1 MDWWN
6 DNMNPLADKDF
17 LRELDQNRE
26 REVFAKIV
34 SLDYNEN
41 PIEEIT
47 GRVSSGTVS
56 IDGSSS
62 VRRSC
67 SLGLIAQEL
76 NIHDFYWGLTTKFK
90 LYSGLKNNINPKY
103 PDIIWFP
110 LGMFVISSFNTSQDT
125 NSYTVS
131 IQGKDKMCLLNG
143 TLGGTVMSLTAD
155 FGTETV
161 EDESGESYKQDL
173 PIKNIIR
180 EVVHEYAREPYH
192 NIIINDLDT
201 YGLELMEYRG
211 SSPMYI
217 LINQADEAVNI
228 RMDLSMD
235 NMYLG
240 KYKDG
245 QYIWSIKP
253 GIFLDKP
260 QVMTDGY
267 NIVTVYDTRL
277 ESLDVEQH
285 PDRISTHR
293 NGKDDDGNDNYYTV
307 MKAEYGSSV
316 GYKVTE
322 LTYSGDL
329 IAQVGSPVTTA
340 VLDKIVSMLGDF
352 EYFYDLQ
359 GRFIFQRKKTYINTS
374 WNNIRSDSENKQVYV
389 ESAAYTSEVIYSF
402 ENSSL
407 ITSFQNSPDF
417 DNLRNDYSIWGTKTT
432 VSGNET
438 PVHLRYALD
447 KKPIR
452 YINYEGDIYSTNE
465 DNKLFIGQ
473 IHCDWRELIYQ
484 MASDYMK
491 HNKDDDFTV
500 QIGKNNP
507 DYYPDGYTGY
517 EVYYTDIYSFWR
529 ELYNPD
535 YESTYSICYV
545 TKSNYEQAMKDKK
558 IEYYWYDQCNDKTA
572 YIPENDYFYKDAYG
586 IFQKVHS
593 MTAEKL
599 KNNSLYYYTLIKCD
613 ETMPYVNNRD
623 YYTKSEGDYV
633 TLKNYKDLGTSI
645 NNIGWNIN
653 VIKLPQQLNFWF
665 DFLDTEGEL
674 DQYSVR
680 NIGTRPKAEND
691 SDVKAIYFRD
701 IPTILFFGIED
712 TKAQLKRDLKIN
724 YVNYGLTKPQVEAM
738 SDKQLEDYIIENN
751 LISKLIAK
759 QKDEMPGYAF
769 IQLPDYLENLFTIS
783 TQGKCAK
790 DSLDSW
796 LYNYTYC
803 TETVSLTSI
812 PIYYLE
818 PNTRVYIHDNNSGI
832 DGEYIV
838 DRISLPL
845 QYSGTMNI
853 SATKAAERIY

>member
-1 MDWWN
+1 
-6 DNMNPLADKDF
+6 MNPLADKDF

-34 SLDYNEN
+34 SLDYDEN

-67 SLGLIAQEL
+67 SLSLIAQEL

-90 LYSGLKNNINPKY
+90 LYSGLKNNINSKY

-110 LGMFVISSFNTSQDT
+110 LGMFIISSFNTSQST

-143 TLGGTVMSLTAD
+143 TLGGTIMSLTAD
-155 FGTETV
+155 FGTETI
-161 EDESGESYKQDL
+161 EDENGESYKQDL

-217 LINQADEAVNI
+217 LINQSDEAVNI
-228 RMDLSMD
+228 RMDLLMD

-260 QVMTDGY
+260 ETMIDGY
-267 NIVTVYDTRL
+267 SLVTVYDTRL

-389 ESAAYTSEVIYSF
+389 ESAAYTSEVTYSF

-465 DNKLFIGQ
+465 DNELFIGQ

-545 TKSNYEQAMKDKK
+545 TKSNYEQAMKDKN
-558 IEYYWYDQCNDKTA
+558 IEYYWYEQCTDKTA
-572 YIPENDYFYKDAYG
+572 YVPENDYFYKDAYG

-599 KNNSLYYYTLIKCD
+599 KNNSSYYYTLIKCD

-665 DFLDTEGEL
+665 DFLDAEGEL

-796 LYNYTYC
+796 LYKYTYC

-818 PNTRVYIHDNNSGI
+818 PNTRIYIHDNNSGI

>member
-1 MDWWN
+1 
-6 DNMNPLADKDF
+6 MNPLADKDF

-34 SLDYNEN
+34 SLDYDEN

-56 IDGSSS
+56 VDGSSS

-67 SLGLIAQEL
+67 SLSLIAQEL

-90 LYSGLKNNINPKY
+90 LYSGLKNNINSKY

-110 LGMFVISSFNTSQDT
+110 LGMFVISSFNTSQNI

-155 FGTETV
+155 FGTETI
-161 EDESGESYKQDL
+161 EDENGESYKQDL

-217 LINQADEAVNI
+217 LINQSDEAVNI

-245 QYIWSIKP
+245 RYVWSIKP
-253 GIFLDKP
+253 GVFLDKP
-260 QVMTDGY
+260 KIMIDGY
-267 NIVTVYDTRL
+267 SLVTVYDTRL

-285 PDRISTHR
+285 PDRISIFYG
-293 NGKDDDGNDNYYTV
+293 GKDNGGNDSYYTV

-316 GYKVTE
+316 GYKIIE

-389 ESAAYTSEVIYSF
+389 ESAAYTSEVTYSF

-432 VSGNET
+432 VSGNEI

-465 DNKLFIGQ
+465 DNELFIGQ
-473 IHCDWRELIYQ
+473 IQCDWRELIYQ

-491 HNKDDDFTV
+491 HNRDDDFTIQV
-500 QIGKNNP
+500 GKNNP

-558 IEYYWYDQCNDKTA
+558 IEYYWYDQCTDKTA

-599 KNNSLYYYTLIKCD
+599 KNNSSYYYTLIKCD

-701 IPTILFFGIED
+701 IPTILFLGIED

-724 YVNYGLTKPQVEAM
+724 HVNYGLTKPQVEAM

-759 QKDEMPGYAF
+759 QKNEMPGYAF

-796 LYNYTYC
+796 LYKYTYC

>member
-1 MDWWN
+1 
-6 DNMNPLADKDF
+6 MNPLADKDF

-34 SLDYNEN
+34 SLDYDEN

-56 IDGSSS
+56 VDGSSS

-67 SLGLIAQEL
+67 SLSLIAQEL

-90 LYSGLKNNINPKY
+90 LYSGLKNNINSKY

-110 LGMFVISSFNTSQDT
+110 LGMFVISSFNTSQNI

-155 FGTETV
+155 FGTETI

-217 LINQADEAVNI
+217 LINQSDEAVNI

-245 QYIWSIKP
+245 RYVWSIKP
-253 GIFLDKP
+253 GVFLDKP
-260 QVMTDGY
+260 KIMIDGY
-267 NIVTVYDTRL
+267 SLVTVYDTRL

-285 PDRISTHR
+285 PDRISIFYG
-293 NGKDDDGNDNYYTV
+293 GKDNGGNDSYYTV

-316 GYKVTE
+316 GYKITE

-389 ESAAYTSEVIYSF
+389 ESAAYTSEVTYSF

-432 VSGNET
+432 VSGNEI

-465 DNKLFIGQ
+465 DNELFIGQ
-473 IHCDWRELIYQ
+473 IQCDWRELIYQ

-491 HNKDDDFTV
+491 HNRDDDFTIQV
-500 QIGKNNP
+500 GKNNP

-558 IEYYWYDQCNDKTA
+558 IEYYWYDQCTDKTA

-599 KNNSLYYYTLIKCD
+599 KNNSSYYYTLIKCD

-701 IPTILFFGIED
+701 IPTILFLGIED

-759 QKDEMPGYAF
+759 QKNEMPGYAF

-796 LYNYTYC
+796 LYKYTYC

>member
-1 MDWWN
+1 
-6 DNMNPLADKDF
+6 MNPLADKDF

-34 SLDYNEN
+34 SLDYDEN

-56 IDGSSS
+56 VDGSSS

-67 SLGLIAQEL
+67 SLSLIAQEL

-90 LYSGLKNNINPKY
+90 LYSGLKNNINSKY

-110 LGMFVISSFNTSQDT
+110 LGMFVISSFNTSQNI

-155 FGTETV
+155 FGTETI

-217 LINQADEAVNI
+217 LINQSDEAVNI

-245 QYIWSIKP
+245 RYVWSIKP
-253 GIFLDKP
+253 GVFLDKP
-260 QVMTDGY
+260 KIMIDGY
-267 NIVTVYDTRL
+267 SLVTVYDTRL

-285 PDRISTHR
+285 PDRISIFYG
-293 NGKDDDGNDNYYTV
+293 GKDNGGNDSYYTV

-316 GYKVTE
+316 GYKITE

-389 ESAAYTSEVIYSF
+389 ESAAYTSEVTYSF

-432 VSGNET
+432 VSGNEI

-465 DNKLFIGQ
+465 DNELFIGQ
-473 IHCDWRELIYQ
+473 IQCDWRELIYQ

-491 HNKDDDFTV
+491 HNRDDDFTIQV
-500 QIGKNNP
+500 GKNNP

-558 IEYYWYDQCNDKTA
+558 IEYYWYDQCTDKAA

-599 KNNSLYYYTLIKCD
+599 KNNSSYYYTLIKCD

-701 IPTILFFGIED
+701 IPTILFLGIED

-759 QKDEMPGYAF
+759 QKNEMPGYAF

-796 LYNYTYC
+796 LYKYTYC

>member
-1 MDWWN
+1 
-6 DNMNPLADKDF
+6 MNPLADKDF

-34 SLDYNEN
+34 SLDYDEN

-67 SLGLIAQEL
+67 SLSLIAQEL

-90 LYSGLKNNINPKY
+90 LYSGLKNNINSKY

-110 LGMFVISSFNTSQDT
+110 LGMFVISSFNTSQST

-143 TLGGTVMSLTAD
+143 TLGGTIMSLTAD
-155 FGTETV
+155 FGTETI

-217 LINQADEAVNI
+217 LINQSDEAVNI

-267 NIVTVYDTRL
+267 SLVTVYDTRL

-293 NGKDDDGNDNYYTV
+293 NGKDDNGNDNYYTV

-389 ESAAYTSEVIYSF
+389 ESAAYTSEVTYSF

-465 DNKLFIGQ
+465 DNELFIGQ
-473 IHCDWRELIYQ
+473 IYCDWRELIYQ

-500 QIGKNNP
+500 QVGKNNP

-558 IEYYWYDQCNDKTA
+558 IEYYWYDQCTDKTA

-599 KNNSLYYYTLIKCD
+599 KNNSSYYYTLIKCD

-796 LYNYTYC
+796 LYKYTYC

>member
-1 MDWWN
+1 
-6 DNMNPLADKDF
+6 MNPLADKDF

-34 SLDYNEN
+34 SLDYDEN

-56 IDGSSS
+56 VDGSSS

-67 SLGLIAQEL
+67 SLSLIAQEL

-90 LYSGLKNNINPKY
+90 LYSGLKNNINSKY

-110 LGMFVISSFNTSQDT
+110 LGMFVISSFNTSQNI
-125 NSYTVS
+125 NSYTIS

-155 FGTETV
+155 FGTETI

-217 LINQADEAVNI
+217 LINQSDEAVNI

-245 QYIWSIKP
+245 RYVWSIKP
-253 GIFLDKP
+253 GVFLDKP
-260 QVMTDGY
+260 KIMIDGY
-267 NIVTVYDTRL
+267 SLVTVYDTRL
-277 ESLDVEQH
+277 ESLDVEQY
-285 PDRISTHR
+285 PDRISIFYG
-293 NGKDDDGNDNYYTV
+293 GKDNGGNDSYYTV

-316 GYKVTE
+316 GYKITE

-389 ESAAYTSEVIYSF
+389 ESAAYTSEVTYSF

-432 VSGNET
+432 VSGNEIS
-438 PVHLRYALD
+438 VHLRYALD

-465 DNKLFIGQ
+465 DNELFIGQ
-473 IHCDWRELIYQ
+473 IQCDWRELIYQ

-491 HNKDDDFTV
+491 HNRDDDFTIQV
-500 QIGKNNP
+500 GKNNP

-558 IEYYWYDQCNDKTA
+558 IEYYWYDQCTDKTA

-599 KNNSLYYYTLIKCD
+599 KNNSSYYYTLIKCD

-701 IPTILFFGIED
+701 IPTILFLGIED

-759 QKDEMPGYAF
+759 QKNEMPGYAF

-796 LYNYTYC
+796 LYKYTYC

>member
-1 MDWWN
+1 
-6 DNMNPLADKDF
+6 MNPLADKDF

-34 SLDYNEN
+34 SLDYDEN

-56 IDGSSS
+56 VDGSSS

-67 SLGLIAQEL
+67 SLSLIAQEL

-90 LYSGLKNNINPKY
+90 LYSGLKNNINSKY
-103 PDIIWFP
+103 PNIIWFP
-110 LGMFVISSFNTSQDT
+110 LGMFVISSFNTSQNI

-155 FGTETV
+155 FGTETI

-217 LINQADEAVNI
+217 LINQSDEAVNI

-245 QYIWSIKP
+245 RYIWSIKP
-253 GIFLDKP
+253 GVFLDKP
-260 QVMTDGY
+260 KIMIDGY
-267 NIVTVYDTRL
+267 SLVTVYDTRL

-285 PDRISTHR
+285 PDRISIFYG
-293 NGKDDDGNDNYYTV
+293 GKDNGGNDSYYTV

-316 GYKVTE
+316 GYKITE

-389 ESAAYTSEVIYSF
+389 ESAAYTSEVTYSF

-432 VSGNET
+432 VSGNEI

-465 DNKLFIGQ
+465 DNELFIGQ
-473 IHCDWRELIYQ
+473 IQCDWRELIYQ

-491 HNKDDDFTV
+491 HNRDDDFTIQV
-500 QIGKNNP
+500 GKNNP

-558 IEYYWYDQCNDKTA
+558 IEYYWYDQCTDKTA

-593 MTAEKL
+593 MTAKKL
-599 KNNSLYYYTLIKCD
+599 KNNSSYYYTLIKCD

-701 IPTILFFGIED
+701 IPTILFLGIED

-759 QKDEMPGYAF
+759 QKNEMPGYAF

-796 LYNYTYC
+796 LYKYTYC

>member
-1 MDWWN
+1 
-6 DNMNPLADKDF
+6 MNPLADKDF

-34 SLDYNEN
+34 SLDYDEN

-67 SLGLIAQEL
+67 SLSLIAQEL

-90 LYSGLKNNINPKY
+90 LYSGLKNNINSKY

-110 LGMFVISSFNTSQDT
+110 LGMFVISSFNTSQST

-143 TLGGTVMSLTAD
+143 TLGGTIMSLTAD
-155 FGTETV
+155 FGTETI

-217 LINQADEAVNI
+217 LINQSDEAVNI

-260 QVMTDGY
+260 QVMIDGY
-267 NIVTVYDTRL
+267 SLVTVYDTRL

-389 ESAAYTSEVIYSF
+389 ESAAYTSEVTYSF

-438 PVHLRYALD
+438 HVHLRYALD

-465 DNKLFIGQ
+465 DNELFIGQ

-558 IEYYWYDQCNDKTA
+558 IEYYWYDQCTDKTA

-599 KNNSLYYYTLIKCD
+599 KNNSSYYYTLIKCD

-712 TKAQLKRDLKIN
+712 TKVQLKRDLKIN

-738 SDKQLEDYIIENN
+738 SDKQLEDYIIKNN

-783 TQGKCAK
+783 AQGKCAK

-796 LYNYTYC
+796 LYKYTYC

>member
-1 MDWWN
+1 
-6 DNMNPLADKDF
+6 MNPLADKDF

-26 REVFAKIV
+26 REVFAKII

-67 SLGLIAQEL
+67 SLSLIAQEL

-90 LYSGLKNNINPKY
+90 LYSGLKNDINPKY
-103 PDIIWFP
+103 PNIIWFP
-110 LGMFVISSFNTSQDT
+110 LGMFVISSFNTSQNT

-143 TLGGTVMSLTAD
+143 TLGGTIMSLTAD
-155 FGTETV
+155 FGTETI

-180 EVVHEYAREPYH
+180 EAVHEYAREPYH

-217 LINQADEAVNI
+217 LINQADEATNI
-228 RMDLSMD
+228 RMDLRMTD
-235 NMYLG
+235 MYLG
-240 KYKDG
+240 KYQNG
-245 QYIWSIKP
+245 RYTWSIKA
-253 GIFLDKP
+253 GVFLDKP
-260 QVMTDGY
+260 DQMEDGFSL
-267 NIVTVYDTRL
+267 VTVYDTRL
-277 ESLDVEQH
+277 ESLDVKQH
-285 PDRISTHR
+285 PDRISTYR
-293 NGKDDDGNDNYYTV
+293 NGKDNDGNDNYYTI

-316 GYKVTE
+316 GYKITE

-374 WNNIRSDSENKQVYV
+374 WNNIRSDSEDKQIYV
-389 ESAAYTSEVIYSF
+389 ESAAYTSEVTYSF

-452 YINYEGDIYSTNE
+452 YINYEGDTYSTNE
-465 DNKLFIGQ
+465 DNELFIGQ
-473 IHCDWRELIYQ
+473 IQCDWRELIYQ

-491 HNKDDDFTV
+491 HNRDDDFTIQV
-500 QIGKNNP
+500 GKNNP

-558 IEYYWYDQCNDKTA
+558 IEYYWYDQCTDKTA

-593 MTAEKL
+593 MTSEKL
-599 KNNSLYYYTLIKCD
+599 KNNFSYYYTLIKCD
-613 ETMPYVNNRD
+613 ETMPYISNRD

-633 TLKNYKDLGTSI
+633 TLKNYKDLGTSV

-724 YVNYGLTKPQVEAM
+724 YVNYGLTKPQMEAM

-769 IQLPDYLENLFTIS
+769 VQLPDYLENLFTIS

-796 LYNYTYC
+796 LYKYTYC

>member
-1 MDWWN
+1 
-6 DNMNPLADKDF
+6 MNPLADKDF

-34 SLDYNEN
+34 SLDYDEN

-56 IDGSSS
+56 VDGSSS

-67 SLGLIAQEL
+67 SLSLIAQEL

-90 LYSGLKNNINPKY
+90 LYSGLKNNINSKY

-110 LGMFVISSFNTSQDT
+110 LGMFVISSFNTSQNI

-155 FGTETV
+155 FGTETI

-217 LINQADEAVNI
+217 LINQSDEAVNI

-245 QYIWSIKP
+245 RYVWSIKP
-253 GIFLDKP
+253 GVFLDKP
-260 QVMTDGY
+260 KIMIDGY
-267 NIVTVYDTRL
+267 SLVTVYDTRL

-285 PDRISTHR
+285 PDRISIFYG
-293 NGKDDDGNDNYYTV
+293 GKDNGGNDSYYTV

-316 GYKVTE
+316 GYKITE

-389 ESAAYTSEVIYSF
+389 ESAAYTSEVTYSF

-432 VSGNET
+432 VSGNEI

-465 DNKLFIGQ
+465 DNELFIGQ
-473 IHCDWRELIYQ
+473 IQCDWRELIYQ

-491 HNKDDDFTV
+491 HNRDDDFTIQV
-500 QIGKNNP
+500 GKNNP

-558 IEYYWYDQCNDKTA
+558 IEYYWYDQCTDKAA

-599 KNNSLYYYTLIKCD
+599 KNNSSYYYTLIKCD

-665 DFLDTEGEL
+665 DFLDTEGKL

-680 NIGTRPKAEND
+680 NIGTRPKAENN

-701 IPTILFFGIED
+701 IPTILFLGIED

-759 QKDEMPGYAF
+759 QKNEMPGYAF

-796 LYNYTYC
+796 LYKYTYC

>member
-1 MDWWN
+1 
-6 DNMNPLADKDF
+6 MNPLADKDF

-34 SLDYNEN
+34 SLDYDEN

-56 IDGSSS
+56 VDGSSS

-67 SLGLIAQEL
+67 SLSLIAQEL

-90 LYSGLKNNINPKY
+90 LYSGLKNNINSKY

-110 LGMFVISSFNTSQDT
+110 LGMFVISSFNTSQNI

-155 FGTETV
+155 FGTETI

-217 LINQADEAVNI
+217 LINQSDEAVNI

-245 QYIWSIKP
+245 RYIWSIKP
-253 GIFLDKP
+253 GVFLDKP
-260 QVMTDGY
+260 KIMIDGY
-267 NIVTVYDTRL
+267 SLVTVYDTRL

-285 PDRISTHR
+285 PDRISIFYG
-293 NGKDDDGNDNYYTV
+293 GKDNGGNDSYYTV

-316 GYKVTE
+316 GYKITE

-389 ESAAYTSEVIYSF
+389 ESAAYTSEVTYSF

-432 VSGNET
+432 VSGNEI

-465 DNKLFIGQ
+465 DNELFIGQ
-473 IHCDWRELIYQ
+473 IQCDWRELIYQ

-491 HNKDDDFTV
+491 HNRDDDFTIRV
-500 QIGKNNP
+500 GKNNP

-558 IEYYWYDQCNDKTA
+558 TEYYWYDQCTDKTA
-572 YIPENDYFYKDAYG
+572 YVPENDYFYKDAYG

-599 KNNSLYYYTLIKCD
+599 KNNSSYYYTLIKCD
-613 ETMPYVNNRD
+613 ETMPYVSNRD

-645 NNIGWNIN
+645 NNIGWNVN

-701 IPTILFFGIED
+701 IPTILFLGVED

-724 YVNYGLTKPQVEAM
+724 YINYGLTKPQVEAM

-796 LYNYTYC
+796 LYKYTYC

>member
-1 MDWWN
+1 
-6 DNMNPLADKDF
+6 MNPLADKDF

-34 SLDYNEN
+34 SLDYDEN

-67 SLGLIAQEL
+67 SLSLIAQEL

-90 LYSGLKNNINPKY
+90 LYSGLKNNINSKY

-110 LGMFVISSFNTSQDT
+110 LGMFVISSFNTSQST

-143 TLGGTVMSLTAD
+143 TLGGTIMSLTAD
-155 FGTETV
+155 FGTETI

-173 PIKNIIR
+173 SIKNIIR

-217 LINQADEAVNI
+217 LINQSDEAVNI

-260 QVMTDGY
+260 EVMIDGY
-267 NIVTVYDTRL
+267 SLVTVYDTRL

-389 ESAAYTSEVIYSF
+389 ESAAYTSEVTYSF
-402 ENSSL
+402 ENSNL

-438 PVHLRYALD
+438 PIHLRYALD

-465 DNKLFIGQ
+465 DNELFIGQ
-473 IHCDWRELIYQ
+473 IQCDWRELIYQ

-558 IEYYWYDQCNDKTA
+558 IEYYWYDQCTDKTA

-599 KNNSLYYYTLIKCD
+599 KNNSSYYYTLIKCD

-796 LYNYTYC
+796 LYKYTYC
-803 TETVSLTSI
+803 TETISLTSI

>member
-1 MDWWN
+1 
-6 DNMNPLADKDF
+6 MNPLADKDF

-34 SLDYNEN
+34 SLDYDEN

-67 SLGLIAQEL
+67 SLSLIAQEL

-90 LYSGLKNNINPKY
+90 LYSGLKNNINSKY

-110 LGMFVISSFNTSQDT
+110 LGMFVISSFNTSQST

-143 TLGGTVMSLTAD
+143 TLGGTIMSLTAD
-155 FGTETV
+155 FGTETI

-217 LINQADEAVNI
+217 LINQSDEAVNI

-253 GIFLDKP
+253 GILLDKP

-267 NIVTVYDTRL
+267 SLVTVYDTRL

-293 NGKDDDGNDNYYTV
+293 NGKDDNGNDNYYTV

-389 ESAAYTSEVIYSF
+389 ESAAYTSEVTYSF

-452 YINYEGDIYSTNE
+452 YVNYEGDIYSTNE
-465 DNKLFIGQ
+465 DNELFIGQ
-473 IHCDWRELIYQ
+473 IYCDWRELIYQ

-500 QIGKNNP
+500 KVGKNNP

-558 IEYYWYDQCNDKTA
+558 IEYYWYDQCTDKTA
-572 YIPENDYFYKDAYG
+572 YIPENDYFYKDVYG

-599 KNNSLYYYTLIKCD
+599 KNNSSYYYTLIKCD

-796 LYNYTYC
+796 LYKYTYC

>member
-1 MDWWN
+1 
-6 DNMNPLADKDF
+6 MNPLADKDF

-34 SLDYNEN
+34 SLDYDEN

-67 SLGLIAQEL
+67 SLSLIAQEL

-110 LGMFVISSFNTSQDT
+110 LGTFVISSFNTSQDT
-125 NSYTVS
+125 NSYTIS

-143 TLGGTVMSLTAD
+143 TLGGTIMSLTAD
-155 FGTETV
+155 FGTETI

-217 LINQADEAVNI
+217 LINQSDEAVNI

-260 QVMTDGY
+260 EVMTDGY
-267 NIVTVYDTRL
+267 SLVTIYDTRL

-389 ESAAYTSEVIYSF
+389 ESAAYTSEVTYSF

-452 YINYEGDIYSTNE
+452 YINYEGDIYSTIE
-465 DNKLFIGQ
+465 DNELFIGQ

-558 IEYYWYDQCNDKTA
+558 IEYYWYDQCTDKTA

-599 KNNSLYYYTLIKCD
+599 KNNSSYYYILIKCD

-796 LYNYTYC
+796 LYKYTYC

-818 PNTRVYIHDNNSGI
+818 PNTRIYIHDNNSGI

>member
-1 MDWWN
+1 
-6 DNMNPLADKDF
+6 MNPLADKDF

-67 SLGLIAQEL
+67 SLSLIAQEF

-90 LYSGLKNNINPKY
+90 LYSGLKNNINSKY

-110 LGMFVISSFNTSQDT
+110 LGMFVISSFNTSQNI

-155 FGTETV
+155 FGTETI

-217 LINQADEAVNI
+217 LINQSDEAVNI

-245 QYIWSIKP
+245 RYVWSIKP
-253 GIFLDKP
+253 GVFLDKP
-260 QVMTDGY
+260 KIMIDGY
-267 NIVTVYDTRL
+267 SLVTVYDTRL

-285 PDRISTHR
+285 PDRISIFYG
-293 NGKDDDGNDNYYTV
+293 GKDNGGNDSYYTV

-389 ESAAYTSEVIYSF
+389 ESAAYTSEVTYSF

-465 DNKLFIGQ
+465 DNELFIGQ
-473 IHCDWRELIYQ
+473 IQCDWRELIYQ

-491 HNKDDDFTV
+491 HNRDDDFTIQV
-500 QIGKNNP
+500 GKNNP

-558 IEYYWYDQCNDKTA
+558 IEYYWYDQCTDKTA

-599 KNNSLYYYTLIKCD
+599 KNNSSYYYTLIKCD
-613 ETMPYVNNRD
+613 ETMPYVSNRD
-623 YYTKSEGDYV
+623 YYIKSEGDYV

-701 IPTILFFGIED
+701 IPTILFLGIED

-796 LYNYTYC
+796 LYKYTYC

>member
-1 MDWWN
+1 
-6 DNMNPLADKDF
+6 MNPLADKDF

-67 SLGLIAQEL
+67 SLSLIAQEL

-90 LYSGLKNNINPKY
+90 LYSGLKNNINSKY

-110 LGMFVISSFNTSQDT
+110 LGMFVISSFNTSQNI

-155 FGTETV
+155 FGTETI

-217 LINQADEAVNI
+217 LINQSDEAVNI

-245 QYIWSIKP
+245 GYVWSIKP
-253 GIFLDKP
+253 GVFLDKP
-260 QVMTDGY
+260 KIMIDGY
-267 NIVTVYDTRL
+267 SLVTVYDTRL

-285 PDRISTHR
+285 PDRISIFYG
-293 NGKDDDGNDNYYTV
+293 GKDNGGNDSYYTV

-389 ESAAYTSEVIYSF
+389 ESAAYTSEVTYSF

-465 DNKLFIGQ
+465 DNELFIGQ
-473 IHCDWRELIYQ
+473 IQCDWRELIYQ

-491 HNKDDDFTV
+491 HNRDDDFTIQV
-500 QIGKNNP
+500 GKNNP

-558 IEYYWYDQCNDKTA
+558 IEYYWYDQCTDKTA

-599 KNNSLYYYTLIKCD
+599 KNNSSYYYTLIKCD
-613 ETMPYVNNRD
+613 ETMPYVSNRD
-623 YYTKSEGDYV
+623 YYIKSEGDYV

-701 IPTILFFGIED
+701 IPTILFLGIED

-796 LYNYTYC
+796 LYKYTYC

-818 PNTRVYIHDNNSGI
+818 PNTRVYIYDNNSGI

>member
-1 MDWWN
+1 
-6 DNMNPLADKDF
+6 MNPLADKDF

-34 SLDYNEN
+34 SLDYDEN

-67 SLGLIAQEL
+67 SLSLIAQEL

-110 LGMFVISSFNTSQDT
+110 LGMFVISSFNTSQNT

-155 FGTETV
+155 FGTETI

-217 LINQADEAVNI
+217 LINQSDEAVNI

-267 NIVTVYDTRL
+267 SLVTVYDTRL

-285 PDRISTHR
+285 PDRISTNR
-293 NGKDDDGNDNYYTV
+293 NGKDDNGNDNYYTV

-389 ESAAYTSEVIYSF
+389 ESAAYTSEVTYSF

-465 DNKLFIGQ
+465 DNELFIGQ
-473 IHCDWRELIYQ
+473 IQCDWRELIYQ

-558 IEYYWYDQCNDKTA
+558 IEYYWYDQCTDKTA
-572 YIPENDYFYKDAYG
+572 YVPENDYFYKDAYG

-599 KNNSLYYYTLIKCD
+599 KNNSSYYYTLIKCD

-653 VIKLPQQLNFWF
+653 VIKFPQQLNFWF

-796 LYNYTYC
+796 LYKYTYC

>member
-1 MDWWN
+1 
-6 DNMNPLADKDF
+6 MNPLADKDF

-34 SLDYNEN
+34 SLDYDEN

-67 SLGLIAQEL
+67 SLSLIAQEL

-90 LYSGLKNNINPKY
+90 LYSGLKNNINSKY

-110 LGMFVISSFNTSQDT
+110 LGMFVISSFNTSQST

-155 FGTETV
+155 FGTETI

-217 LINQADEAVNI
+217 LINQSDEAVNI

-267 NIVTVYDTRL
+267 SLVTVYDTRL

-285 PDRISTHR
+285 PDRISTNR
-293 NGKDDDGNDNYYTV
+293 NGKDDNGNDNYYTV

-389 ESAAYTSEVIYSF
+389 ESAAYTSEVTYSF

-465 DNKLFIGQ
+465 DNELFIGQ
-473 IHCDWRELIYQ
+473 IQCDWRELIYQ

-558 IEYYWYDQCNDKTA
+558 IEYYWYDQCTDKTA
-572 YIPENDYFYKDAYG
+572 YVPENDYFYKDAYG

-599 KNNSLYYYTLIKCD
+599 KNNSSYYYTLIKCD

-653 VIKLPQQLNFWF
+653 VIKFPQQLNFWF

-796 LYNYTYC
+796 LYKYTYC

>member
-1 MDWWN
+1 
-6 DNMNPLADKDF
+6 MNPLADKDF

-34 SLDYNEN
+34 SLDYDEN

-67 SLGLIAQEL
+67 SLSLIAQEL

-90 LYSGLKNNINPKY
+90 LYSGLKNNINSKY

-228 RMDLSMD
+228 KMDLSMD

-260 QVMTDGY
+260 ETMIDGY
-267 NIVTVYDTRL
+267 SLVTIYDTRL

-285 PDRISTHR
+285 PDRISIFYG
-293 NGKDDDGNDNYYTV
+293 GKDNSGNDSYYTV

-389 ESAAYTSEVIYSF
+389 ESAAYTSEVTYSF

-438 PVHLRYALD
+438 PIHLRYALD

-465 DNKLFIGQ
+465 DNELFIGQ

-491 HNKDDDFTV
+491 HNKDDDFTI

-517 EVYYTDIYSFWR
+517 EVYYTDVYSFWR

-558 IEYYWYDQCNDKTA
+558 VEYYWYDQCTDKTA

-599 KNNSLYYYTLIKCD
+599 KNNSSYYYTLIKCD

-701 IPTILFFGIED
+701 IPTILFLGIED

-724 YVNYGLTKPQVEAM
+724 YVNYGLTKPQVETM
-738 SDKQLEDYIIENN
+738 SDKQLEDYIIKNN

>member
-1 MDWWN
+1 
-6 DNMNPLADKDF
+6 MNPLADKDF

-67 SLGLIAQEL
+67 SLSLIAQEL

-90 LYSGLKNNINPKY
+90 LYSGLKNDINPKY

-110 LGMFVISSFNTSQDT
+110 LGMFVISSFNTSQNT

-143 TLGGTVMSLTAD
+143 TLGGTIMSLTAD
-155 FGTETV
+155 FGTETI

-217 LINQADEAVNI
+217 LINQSDEAINI
-228 RMDLSMD
+228 RMDLQMD

-245 QYIWSIKP
+245 RYVWNIKP

-260 QVMTDGY
+260 ETMIDGY
-267 NIVTVYDTRL
+267 SLVTIYDTRL

-285 PDRISTHR
+285 PDRISIFYG
-293 NGKDDDGNDNYYTV
+293 GKDDDGNDSYYTIT
-307 MKAEYGSSV
+307 KAEYGSSV
-316 GYKVTE
+316 GYKITE

-374 WNNIRSDSENKQVYV
+374 WNNIRSDSEDKQIYV
-389 ESAAYTSEVIYSF
+389 ESAAYTSEVTYSF

-465 DNKLFIGQ
+465 DNELFMGQ
-473 IHCDWRELIYQ
+473 VHCDWRELIYQ

-491 HNKDDDFTV
+491 HNRDDDFTV
-500 QIGKNNP
+500 RVGKNNP

-558 IEYYWYDQCNDKTA
+558 IEYYWYDQCTNKTA

-599 KNNSLYYYTLIKCD
+599 KNNSSYYYTLIKCD
-613 ETMPYVNNRD
+613 ETMPYVSNRD
-623 YYTKSEGDYV
+623 YYIKSEGDYV
-633 TLKNYKDLGTSI
+633 TLKNYKDLGTSV

-701 IPTILFFGIED
+701 IPTILFLGIED

-724 YVNYGLTKPQVEAM
+724 YINYGLTKPQVEAM

-796 LYNYTYC
+796 LYKYTYC

>member
-1 MDWWN
+1 
-6 DNMNPLADKDF
+6 MNPLADKDF

-67 SLGLIAQEL
+67 SLSLIAQEL

-90 LYSGLKNNINPKY
+90 LYSGLKNNINSKY

-110 LGMFVISSFNTSQDT
+110 LGMFVISSFNTSQNI

-155 FGTETV
+155 FGTETI

-217 LINQADEAVNI
+217 LINQSDEAVNI

-245 QYIWSIKP
+245 GYVWSIKP
-253 GIFLDKP
+253 GVFLDKP
-260 QVMTDGY
+260 KIMIDGY
-267 NIVTVYDTRL
+267 SLVTVYDTRL

-285 PDRISTHR
+285 PDRISIFYG
-293 NGKDDDGNDNYYTV
+293 GKDNGGNDSYYTV

-389 ESAAYTSEVIYSF
+389 ESAAYTSEVTYSF

-465 DNKLFIGQ
+465 DNELFIGQ
-473 IHCDWRELIYQ
+473 IQCDWRELIYQ

-491 HNKDDDFTV
+491 HNRDDDFTIQV
-500 QIGKNNP
+500 GKNNP

-558 IEYYWYDQCNDKTA
+558 IEYYWYDQCTDKTA

-599 KNNSLYYYTLIKCD
+599 KNNSSYYYTLIKCD
-613 ETMPYVNNRD
+613 ETMPYVSNRD
-623 YYTKSEGDYV
+623 YYIKSEGDYV

-701 IPTILFFGIED
+701 IPTILFLGIED

-769 IQLPDYLENLFTIS
+769 IQLPGYLENLFTIS

-796 LYNYTYC
+796 LYKYTYC

>member
-1 MDWWN
+1 
-6 DNMNPLADKDF
+6 MNPLADKDF

-67 SLGLIAQEL
+67 SLSLIAQEL

-90 LYSGLKNNINPKY
+90 LYSGLKNSINSKY

-110 LGMFVISSFNTSQDT
+110 LGMFVISSFNTSQST

-143 TLGGTVMSLTAD
+143 TLGGTIMSLTAD

-217 LINQADEAVNI
+217 LINQSDEAVNI

-253 GIFLDKP
+253 GVFLDKP
-260 QVMTDGY
+260 KIMIDGY
-267 NIVTVYDTRL
+267 SLVTVYDTRL

-285 PDRISTHR
+285 PDRISIFYG
-293 NGKDDDGNDNYYTV
+293 GKDNGGNDSYYTV

-389 ESAAYTSEVIYSF
+389 ESAAYTSEVTYSF

-432 VSGNET
+432 ISGNEI

-491 HNKDDDFTV
+491 HNKDDDFTIQV
-500 QIGKNNP
+500 GKNNP

-558 IEYYWYDQCNDKTA
+558 IEYYWYDQCTNKTA

-599 KNNSLYYYTLIKCD
+599 KNNSSYYYILIKCD

-796 LYNYTYC
+796 LYKYTYC

>member
-1 MDWWN
+1 
-6 DNMNPLADKDF
+6 MNPLADKDF

-34 SLDYNEN
+34 SLDYDEN

-56 IDGSSS
+56 VDGSSS

-67 SLGLIAQEL
+67 SLSLIAQEL

-90 LYSGLKNNINPKY
+90 LYSGLKNNINSKY

-110 LGMFVISSFNTSQDT
+110 LGMFVISSFNTSQNI

-155 FGTETV
+155 FGTETI
-161 EDESGESYKQDL
+161 EDENGESYKQDL

-217 LINQADEAVNI
+217 LINQSDEAVNI

-245 QYIWSIKP
+245 RYVWSIKP
-253 GIFLDKP
+253 GVFLDKP
-260 QVMTDGY
+260 KIMIDGY
-267 NIVTVYDTRL
+267 SLVTVYDTRL

-285 PDRISTHR
+285 PDRISIFYG
-293 NGKDDDGNDNYYTV
+293 GKDNGGNDSYYTV

-316 GYKVTE
+316 GYKITE

-389 ESAAYTSEVIYSF
+389 ESAAYTSEVTYSF

-432 VSGNET
+432 VSGNEI

-465 DNKLFIGQ
+465 DNELFIGQ
-473 IHCDWRELIYQ
+473 IQCDWRELIYQ
-484 MASDYMK
+484 MALDYMK
-491 HNKDDDFTV
+491 HNRDDDFTIQV
-500 QIGKNNP
+500 GKNNP

-558 IEYYWYDQCNDKTA
+558 IEYYWYDQCTDKTA

-599 KNNSLYYYTLIKCD
+599 KNNSSYYYTLIKCD

-701 IPTILFFGIED
+701 IPTILFLGIED

-759 QKDEMPGYAF
+759 QKNEMPGYAF

-796 LYNYTYC
+796 LYKYTYC

>member
-1 MDWWN
+1 
-6 DNMNPLADKDF
+6 MNPLADKDF

-34 SLDYNEN
+34 SLDYDEN

-56 IDGSSS
+56 VDGSSS

-67 SLGLIAQEL
+67 SLSLIAQEL

-90 LYSGLKNNINPKY
+90 LYSGLKNNINSKY

-110 LGMFVISSFNTSQDT
+110 LGMFVISSFNTSQNI

-155 FGTETV
+155 FGTETI

-217 LINQADEAVNI
+217 LINQSDEAVNI

-245 QYIWSIKP
+245 RYIWSIKP
-253 GIFLDKP
+253 GVFLDKP
-260 QVMTDGY
+260 KIMIDGY
-267 NIVTVYDTRL
+267 SLVTVYDTRL

-285 PDRISTHR
+285 PDRISIFYG
-293 NGKDDDGNDNYYTV
+293 GKDNGGNDSYYTV

-316 GYKVTE
+316 GYKITE

-389 ESAAYTSEVIYSF
+389 ESAAYTSEVTYSF

-417 DNLRNDYSIWGTKTT
+417 DNLRNDYSIWGTKTA
-432 VSGNET
+432 VSGNEI

-465 DNKLFIGQ
+465 DNELFIGQ
-473 IHCDWRELIYQ
+473 IQCDWRELIYQ

-491 HNKDDDFTV
+491 HNRDDDFTIQV
-500 QIGKNNP
+500 GKNNP

-558 IEYYWYDQCNDKTA
+558 IEYYWYDQCTDKTA

-599 KNNSLYYYTLIKCD
+599 KNNSSYYYTLIKCD

-701 IPTILFFGIED
+701 IPTILFLGIED

-759 QKDEMPGYAF
+759 QKNEMPGYAF

-796 LYNYTYC
+796 LYKYTYC

>member
-1 MDWWN
+1 
-6 DNMNPLADKDF
+6 MNPLADKDF

-67 SLGLIAQEL
+67 SLSLIAQEL

-90 LYSGLKNNINPKY
+90 LYSGLKNNINSKY

-110 LGMFVISSFNTSQDT
+110 LGMFVISSFNTSQNI

-155 FGTETV
+155 FGTETI

-217 LINQADEAVNI
+217 LINQSDEAVNI

-245 QYIWSIKP
+245 RYVWSIKP
-253 GIFLDKP
+253 GVFLDKP
-260 QVMTDGY
+260 KIMIDGY
-267 NIVTVYDTRL
+267 SLVTVYDTRL

-285 PDRISTHR
+285 PDRISIFYG
-293 NGKDDDGNDNYYTV
+293 GKDNGGNDSYYTV

-389 ESAAYTSEVIYSF
+389 ESAAYTSEVTYSF

-465 DNKLFIGQ
+465 DNELFIGQ
-473 IHCDWRELIYQ
+473 IQCDWRELIYQ

-491 HNKDDDFTV
+491 HNRDDDFTIQV
-500 QIGKNNP
+500 GKNNP

-558 IEYYWYDQCNDKTA
+558 IEYYWYDQCTDKTA

-599 KNNSLYYYTLIKCD
+599 KNNSSYYYTLIKCD
-613 ETMPYVNNRD
+613 ETMPYVSNRD
-623 YYTKSEGDYV
+623 YYIKSEGDYV

-701 IPTILFFGIED
+701 IPTILFLGIED

-796 LYNYTYC
+796 LYKYTYC

>member
-1 MDWWN
+1 
-6 DNMNPLADKDF
+6 MNPLADKDF

-67 SLGLIAQEL
+67 SLSLIAQEL

-90 LYSGLKNNINPKY
+90 LYSGLKNNINSKY

-110 LGMFVISSFNTSQDT
+110 LGMFVISSFNTSQNI

-155 FGTETV
+155 FGTETI

-173 PIKNIIR
+173 PIRNIIR

-217 LINQADEAVNI
+217 LINQSDEAVNI

-245 QYIWSIKP
+245 RYVWSIKP
-253 GIFLDKP
+253 GVFLDKP
-260 QVMTDGY
+260 KIMIDGY
-267 NIVTVYDTRL
+267 SLVTVYDTRL

-285 PDRISTHR
+285 PDRISIFYG
-293 NGKDDDGNDNYYTV
+293 GKDNGGNDSYYTV

-389 ESAAYTSEVIYSF
+389 ESAAYTSEVTYSF

-465 DNKLFIGQ
+465 DNELFIGQ
-473 IHCDWRELIYQ
+473 IQCDWRELIYQ

-491 HNKDDDFTV
+491 HNRDDDFTIQV
-500 QIGKNNP
+500 GKNNP

-558 IEYYWYDQCNDKTA
+558 IEYYWYDQCTDKTA

-599 KNNSLYYYTLIKCD
+599 KNNSSYYYTLIKCD
-613 ETMPYVNNRD
+613 ETMPYVSNRD
-623 YYTKSEGDYV
+623 YYIKSEGDYV

-701 IPTILFFGIED
+701 IPTILFLGIED

-796 LYNYTYC
+796 LYKYTYC

>member
-1 MDWWN
+1 
-6 DNMNPLADKDF
+6 MNPLADKDF

-67 SLGLIAQEL
+67 SLSLIALEL

-90 LYSGLKNNINPKY
+90 LYSGLKNSINSKY

-110 LGMFVISSFNTSQDT
+110 LGMFVISSFNTSQST

-143 TLGGTVMSLTAD
+143 TLGGTIMSLTAD

-217 LINQADEAVNI
+217 LINQSDEAVNI

-253 GIFLDKP
+253 GVFLDKP
-260 QVMTDGY
+260 KIMIDGY
-267 NIVTVYDTRL
+267 SLVTIYDTRL

-285 PDRISTHR
+285 PDRISIFYG
-293 NGKDDDGNDNYYTV
+293 GKDNGGNDSYYTV

-432 VSGNET
+432 ISGNET

-491 HNKDDDFTV
+491 HNKDDDFTIQV
-500 QIGKNNP
+500 GKNNP

-558 IEYYWYDQCNDKTA
+558 IEYYWYDQCTNKTA

-599 KNNSLYYYTLIKCD
+599 KNNSSYYYILIKCD

-623 YYTKSEGDYV
+623 YYIKSEGDYV

-796 LYNYTYC
+796 LYKYAYC

>member
-1 MDWWN
+1 
-6 DNMNPLADKDF
+6 MNPLADKDF

-34 SLDYNEN
+34 SLDYDEN

-67 SLGLIAQEL
+67 SLSLIAQEL

-90 LYSGLKNNINPKY
+90 LYSGLKNNINSKY

-110 LGMFVISSFNTSQDT
+110 LGMFVISSFNTSQST

-143 TLGGTVMSLTAD
+143 TLGGTIMSLTAD
-155 FGTETV
+155 FGTETI

-217 LINQADEAVNI
+217 LINQSDEAINI

-260 QVMTDGY
+260 QVMIDGY
-267 NIVTVYDTRL
+267 SIVTVYDTRL

-389 ESAAYTSEVIYSF
+389 ESAAYTSEVTYSF

-432 VSGNET
+432 VSGNES
-438 PVHLRYALD
+438 PIHLRYALD

-465 DNKLFIGQ
+465 DNELFIGQ

-491 HNKDDDFTV
+491 HNKDDDFTI

-558 IEYYWYDQCNDKTA
+558 IEYYWYDQCTDKTA
-572 YIPENDYFYKDAYG
+572 YVPENDYFYKDAYG

-599 KNNSLYYYTLIKCD
+599 KNNSSYYYTLIKCD

-665 DFLDTEGEL
+665 DFLDTNGEL

-796 LYNYTYC
+796 LYKYTYC

>member
-1 MDWWN
+1 
-6 DNMNPLADKDF
+6 MNPLADKDF

-67 SLGLIAQEL
+67 SLSLIAQEL

-90 LYSGLKNNINPKY
+90 LYSGLKNSINSKY

-110 LGMFVISSFNTSQDT
+110 LGMFVISSFNTSQST

-143 TLGGTVMSLTAD
+143 TLGGTIMSLTAD

-217 LINQADEAVNI
+217 LINQSDEAVNI

-253 GIFLDKP
+253 GVFLDKP
-260 QVMTDGY
+260 KIMIDGY
-267 NIVTVYDTRL
+267 SLVTVYDTRL

-285 PDRISTHR
+285 PDRISIFYG
-293 NGKDDDGNDNYYTV
+293 GKDNGGNDSYYTV

-432 VSGNET
+432 ISGNET

-491 HNKDDDFTV
+491 HNKDDDFTIQV
-500 QIGKNNP
+500 GKNNP

-558 IEYYWYDQCNDKTA
+558 IEYYWYDQCTNKTA

-599 KNNSLYYYTLIKCD
+599 KNNSSYYYILIKCD

-796 LYNYTYC
+796 LYKYTYC

>member
-1 MDWWN
+1 
-6 DNMNPLADKDF
+6 MNPLADKDF

-34 SLDYNEN
+34 SLDYDEN

-67 SLGLIAQEL
+67 SLSLIAQEL

-90 LYSGLKNNINPKY
+90 LYSGLKNNINSKY

-110 LGMFVISSFNTSQDT
+110 LGMFVISSFNTSQST

-143 TLGGTVMSLTAD
+143 TLGGTIMSLTAD
-155 FGTETV
+155 FGTETI

-217 LINQADEAVNI
+217 LINQSDEAVNI

-260 QVMTDGY
+260 EVMTDGY
-267 NIVTVYDTRL
+267 SLVTIYDTRL

-285 PDRISTHR
+285 PDRISIHR
-293 NGKDDDGNDNYYTV
+293 NGKDDNGNDNYYTV

-389 ESAAYTSEVIYSF
+389 ESAAYTSEVTYSF

-465 DNKLFIGQ
+465 DNELFIGQ

-500 QIGKNNP
+500 QVGKNNP

-558 IEYYWYDQCNDKTA
+558 IEYYWYDQCTDKTV

-599 KNNSLYYYTLIKCD
+599 KNNSSYYYTLIKCD

-796 LYNYTYC
+796 LYKYTYC
-803 TETVSLTSI
+803 TEIVSLTSI

>member
-1 MDWWN
+1 
-6 DNMNPLADKDF
+6 MNPLADKDF

-34 SLDYNEN
+34 SLDYDEN

-67 SLGLIAQEL
+67 SLSLIAQEL

-90 LYSGLKNNINPKY
+90 LYSGLKNNINSKY

-110 LGMFVISSFNTSQDT
+110 LGMFVISSFNTSQST

-143 TLGGTVMSLTAD
+143 TLGGTIMSLTAD
-155 FGTETV
+155 FGTETI

-173 PIKNIIR
+173 SIKNIIR

-217 LINQADEAVNI
+217 LINQSDEAVNI

-260 QVMTDGY
+260 EVMIDGY
-267 NIVTVYDTRL
+267 SLVTVYDTRL

-389 ESAAYTSEVIYSF
+389 ESAAYTSEVTYSF
-402 ENSSL
+402 ENSNL

-465 DNKLFIGQ
+465 DNELFIGQ
-473 IHCDWRELIYQ
+473 IQCDWRELIYQ

-558 IEYYWYDQCNDKTA
+558 IEYYWYDQCTDKTA

-599 KNNSLYYYTLIKCD
+599 KNNSSYYYTLIKCD

-796 LYNYTYC
+796 LYKYTYC
-803 TETVSLTSI
+803 TETISLTSI

>member
-1 MDWWN
+1 
-6 DNMNPLADKDF
+6 MNPLADKDF

-34 SLDYNEN
+34 SLDYDEN

-56 IDGSSS
+56 VDGSSS

-67 SLGLIAQEL
+67 SLSLIAQEL

-90 LYSGLKNNINPKY
+90 LYSGLKNNINSKY

-110 LGMFVISSFNTSQDT
+110 LGMFVISSFNTSQNI

-155 FGTETV
+155 FGTETI

-217 LINQADEAVNI
+217 LINQSDEAVNI

-245 QYIWSIKP
+245 RYVWSIKP
-253 GIFLDKP
+253 GVFLDKP
-260 QVMTDGY
+260 KIMIDGY
-267 NIVTVYDTRL
+267 SLVTVYDTRL

-285 PDRISTHR
+285 PDRISIFYG
-293 NGKDDDGNDNYYTV
+293 GKDNGGNDSYYTV

-316 GYKVTE
+316 GYKITE

-389 ESAAYTSEVIYSF
+389 ESAVYTSEVTYSF

-432 VSGNET
+432 VSGNEI

-465 DNKLFIGQ
+465 DNELFIGQ
-473 IHCDWRELIYQ
+473 IQCDWRELIYQ

-491 HNKDDDFTV
+491 HNRDDDFTIQV
-500 QIGKNNP
+500 GKNNP

-558 IEYYWYDQCNDKTA
+558 IEYYWYDQCTDKTA
-572 YIPENDYFYKDAYG
+572 YIPKNDYFYKDAYG

-599 KNNSLYYYTLIKCD
+599 KNNSSYYYTLIKCD

-701 IPTILFFGIED
+701 IPTILFLGIED

-759 QKDEMPGYAF
+759 QKNEMPGYAF

-796 LYNYTYC
+796 LYKYTYC

>member
-1 MDWWN
+1 
-6 DNMNPLADKDF
+6 MNPLADKDF

-67 SLGLIAQEL
+67 SLSLIAQEL

-90 LYSGLKNNINPKY
+90 LYSGLKNNINSKY

-110 LGMFVISSFNTSQDT
+110 LGMFVISSFNTSQST

-143 TLGGTVMSLTAD
+143 TLGGTIMSLTAD
-155 FGTETV
+155 FGTETI

-217 LINQADEAVNI
+217 LINQSDEAVNI

-245 QYIWSIKP
+245 KYIWSIKP

-267 NIVTVYDTRL
+267 SLVTVYDTRL

-293 NGKDDDGNDNYYTV
+293 NGKDDNGNDNYYTV

-389 ESAAYTSEVIYSF
+389 ESAAYTSEVTYSF

-465 DNKLFIGQ
+465 DNELFIGQ
-473 IHCDWRELIYQ
+473 IYCDWRELIYQ

-500 QIGKNNP
+500 QVGKNNP

-558 IEYYWYDQCNDKTA
+558 IEYYWYDQCTDKTV

-599 KNNSLYYYTLIKCD
+599 KNNSSYYYTLIKCD

-665 DFLDTEGEL
+665 DFLDAEGEL

-796 LYNYTYC
+796 LYKYTYC
-803 TETVSLTSI
+803 TETVSLISI

>member
-1 MDWWN
+1 
-6 DNMNPLADKDF
+6 MNPLADKDF

-34 SLDYNEN
+34 SLDYDEN

-56 IDGSSS
+56 VDGSSS

-67 SLGLIAQEL
+67 SLSLIAQEL

-90 LYSGLKNNINPKY
+90 LYSGLKNNINSKY

-110 LGMFVISSFNTSQDT
+110 LGMFVISSFNTSQNI

-155 FGTETV
+155 FGTETI
-161 EDESGESYKQDL
+161 EDENGESYKQDL

-217 LINQADEAVNI
+217 LINQSDEAVNI

-245 QYIWSIKP
+245 RYVWSIKP
-253 GIFLDKP
+253 GVFLDKP
-260 QVMTDGY
+260 KIMIDGY
-267 NIVTVYDTRL
+267 SLVTVYDTRL

-285 PDRISTHR
+285 PDRISIFYG
-293 NGKDDDGNDNYYTV
+293 GKDNGGNDSYYTV

-316 GYKVTE
+316 GYKITE

-389 ESAAYTSEVIYSF
+389 ESAAYTSEVTYSF

-432 VSGNET
+432 VSGNEI

-465 DNKLFIGQ
+465 DNELFIGQ
-473 IHCDWRELIYQ
+473 IQCDWRELIYQ

-491 HNKDDDFTV
+491 HNRDDDFTIQV
-500 QIGKNNP
+500 GKNNP

-558 IEYYWYDQCNDKTA
+558 IEYYWYDQCTDKTA

-599 KNNSLYYYTLIKCD
+599 KNNSSYYYTLIKCD

-633 TLKNYKDLGTSI
+633 TLKNYKDLGTLI

-701 IPTILFFGIED
+701 IPTILFLGIED

-759 QKDEMPGYAF
+759 QKNEMPGYAF

-796 LYNYTYC
+796 LYKYTYC

>member
-1 MDWWN
+1 
-6 DNMNPLADKDF
+6 MNPLADKDF

-34 SLDYNEN
+34 SLDYDEN

-56 IDGSSS
+56 VDGSSS

-67 SLGLIAQEL
+67 SLSLIAQEL

-90 LYSGLKNNINPKY
+90 LYSGLKNNINSKY

-110 LGMFVISSFNTSQDT
+110 LGMFVISSFNTSQNI

-155 FGTETV
+155 FGTETI

-217 LINQADEAVNI
+217 LINQSDEAVNI

-245 QYIWSIKP
+245 RYIWSIKP
-253 GIFLDKP
+253 GVFLDKP
-260 QVMTDGY
+260 KIMIDGY
-267 NIVTVYDTRL
+267 SLVTVYDTRL

-285 PDRISTHR
+285 PDRISIFYG
-293 NGKDDDGNDNYYTV
+293 GKDNGGNDSYYTV

-316 GYKVTE
+316 GYKITE

-389 ESAAYTSEVIYSF
+389 ESAAYTSEVTYSF

-432 VSGNET
+432 VSGNEI

-465 DNKLFIGQ
+465 DNELFIGQ
-473 IHCDWRELIYQ
+473 IQCDWRELIYQ

-491 HNKDDDFTV
+491 HNRDDDFTIQV
-500 QIGKNNP
+500 GKNNP

-558 IEYYWYDQCNDKTA
+558 IEYYWYDQCTDKTA

-599 KNNSLYYYTLIKCD
+599 KNNSSYYYTLIKCD

-701 IPTILFFGIED
+701 IPTILFLGIED

-759 QKDEMPGYAF
+759 QKNEMPGYAF

-796 LYNYTYC
+796 LYKYTYC

>member
-1 MDWWN
+1 
-6 DNMNPLADKDF
+6 MNPLADKDF

-34 SLDYNEN
+34 SLDYDEN

-56 IDGSSS
+56 VDGSSS

-67 SLGLIAQEL
+67 SLSLIAQEL

-90 LYSGLKNNINPKY
+90 LYSGLKNNINSKY

-110 LGMFVISSFNTSQDT
+110 LGMFVISSFNTSQNI

-155 FGTETV
+155 FGTETI

-217 LINQADEAVNI
+217 LINQSDEAVNI

-245 QYIWSIKP
+245 RYVWSIKP
-253 GIFLDKP
+253 GVFLDKP
-260 QVMTDGY
+260 KIMIDGY
-267 NIVTVYDTRL
+267 NLVTVYDTRL

-285 PDRISTHR
+285 PDRISIFYG
-293 NGKDDDGNDNYYTV
+293 GKDNGGNDSYYTV

-316 GYKVTE
+316 GYKITE

-389 ESAAYTSEVIYSF
+389 ESAAYTSEVTYSF

-432 VSGNET
+432 VSGNEI

-465 DNKLFIGQ
+465 DNELFIGQ
-473 IHCDWRELIYQ
+473 IQCDWRELIYQ

-491 HNKDDDFTV
+491 HNRDDDFTIQV
-500 QIGKNNP
+500 GKNNP

-558 IEYYWYDQCNDKTA
+558 IEYYWYDQCTDKTA

-599 KNNSLYYYTLIKCD
+599 KNNSSYYYTLIKCD

-701 IPTILFFGIED
+701 IPTILFLGIED

-759 QKDEMPGYAF
+759 QKNEMPGYAF

-796 LYNYTYC
+796 LYKYTYC